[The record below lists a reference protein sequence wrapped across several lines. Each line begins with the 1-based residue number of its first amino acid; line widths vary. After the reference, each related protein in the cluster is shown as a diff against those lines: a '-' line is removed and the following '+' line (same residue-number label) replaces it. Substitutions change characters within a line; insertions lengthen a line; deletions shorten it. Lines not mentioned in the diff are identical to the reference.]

1 MTLSEVLNHTYL
13 TLNGDGSGTSSAS
26 KNVIKTTISGDIVS
40 GKEIIHK
47 CYTKATSSH
56 KEENLTI
63 EVNNENT
70 CGLHHIEGFKD
81 LSLYTCLPYGIY
93 TFYYDILKI
102 KRKKEEKD
110 V

>member
-1 MTLSEVLNHTYL
+1 MTLSEVLSHTYL
-13 TLNGDGSGTSSAS
+13 TLDRNGSSNS
-26 KNVIKTTISGDIVS
+26 FNNKNVIKTTVSGEILS

-47 CYTKATSSH
+47 CYTSATSSH
-56 KEENLTI
+56 KEENLKI

-70 CGLHHIEGFKD
+70 CGLHYIEGFKD

-93 TFYYDILKI
+93 TFYYDVI
-102 KRKKEEKD
+102 KLSSRSGKN